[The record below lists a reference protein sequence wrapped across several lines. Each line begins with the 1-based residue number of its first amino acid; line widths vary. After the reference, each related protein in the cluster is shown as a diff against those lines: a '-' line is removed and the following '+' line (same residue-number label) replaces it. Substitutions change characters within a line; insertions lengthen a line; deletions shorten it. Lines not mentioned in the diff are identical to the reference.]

1 MTALHRRQRRLL
13 LAAVAA
19 CWAAGTTTAQP
30 VQPAPA
36 VDWPMRPVRLVVP
49 YPPGTGPDLM
59 ARLVTEKLA
68 KALPAT
74 YVVEN
79 KAGVNG
85 SIGTEAVVRAPADG
99 YTFLLVDRLTVSVN
113 PLLYKLSYDPRRD
126 LVPVS
131 NIADVSLYLVVSS
144 ALPVSDFKSF
154 VAHLKA
160 NPGQVTFGSGG
171 VGSIMH
177 LNMVLLQD
185 GTGTSMLHVPYK
197 AFAEVIPAMLAG
209 EIAVSSGGIEAL
221 QQHVAAGKLKL
232 LAVGSPAR
240 TEAEPKVPTIQEAAG
255 ADLLIS
261 TSYALLARAGTPFDI
276 VARMNAALGRVLADP
291 EVRAASARRG
301 LKAYATSPEDL
312 QRTIDADSARIGR
325 LVSQHRIT
333 AQ

>member
-1 MTALHRRQRRLL
+1 MSALPLRLARLL
-13 LAAVAA
+13 LASLATCCAL
-19 CWAAGTTTAQP
+19 GTASAQP
-30 VQPAPA
+30 G
-36 VDWPMRPVRLVVP
+36 DWPSRPIRVVVP
-49 YPPGTGPDLM
+49 YPPGTGPDIM

-68 KALPAT
+68 KELPAS

-85 SIGTEAVVRAPADG
+85 SIGTDVVVRAPADG

-113 PLLYKLSYDPRRD
+113 PLLYKLSYDPRKD

-144 ALPVSDFKSF
+144 ALPVSDYRSF
-154 VAHLKA
+154 VSYLKA
-160 NPGQVTFGSGG
+160 NPGKVNFGSGG

-209 EIAVSSGGIEAL
+209 DVAVSSGGIEAL

-232 LAVGSPAR
+232 LAVGAPAR
-240 TEAEPKVPTIQEAAG
+240 TESEPNVPTIKEVAG
-255 ADLLIS
+255 EDLLIS
-261 TSYALLARAGTPFDI
+261 TSYVMLARAGTPADI
-276 VARMNAALGRVLADP
+276 VAKMNAALRRVLADP
-291 EVRAASARRG
+291 EVRAASTRRG
-301 LKAYATSPEDL
+301 LKAYATSPEEL
-312 QRTIDADSARIGR
+312 ERTIAADAARVGKLITD
-325 LVSQHRIT
+325 HRISV
-333 AQ
+333 Q

>member
-1 MTALHRRQRRLL
+1 MSALHSRLARLL
-13 LAAVAA
+13 LASFAACCAVGAAVA
-19 CWAAGTTTAQP
+19 QP
-30 VQPAPA
+30 G
-36 VDWPMRPVRLVVP
+36 DWPSRPIRLVVP
-49 YPPGTGPDLM
+49 YPPGTGPDIM

-68 KALPAT
+68 KELPAN

-85 SIGTEAVVRAPADG
+85 SIGSEMVVRAPADG

-113 PLLYKLSYDPRRD
+113 PLLYKLSYDPRKD

-144 ALPVSDFKSF
+144 ALPVSDYRSF
-154 VAHLKA
+154 VSYLKA
-160 NPGQVTFGSGG
+160 HPGKVNFGSGG

-209 EIAVSSGGIEAL
+209 DVAVSSGGVEAL

-232 LAVGSPAR
+232 LAVGAPTR
-240 TEAEPKVPTIQEAAG
+240 TESEPNVPTIKEVAG
-255 ADLLIS
+255 EDLLIS
-261 TSYALLARAGTPFDI
+261 TSYVMLARTGTPPEI
-276 VARMNAALGRVLADP
+276 LTRMNAALKRVLADP
-291 EVRAASARRG
+291 EVRAASTRRG
-301 LKAYATSPEDL
+301 LKAYGTSPEEL
-312 QRTIDADSARIGR
+312 ERVISADSARVGK
-325 LVSQHRIT
+325 LIT
-333 AQ
+333 DHKISVQ

>member
-1 MTALHRRQRRLL
+1 MSALHRRLARLL
-13 LAAVAA
+13 LAALAT
-19 CWAAGTTTAQP
+19 CWAFGTASAQP
-30 VQPAPA
+30 AE
-36 VDWPMRPVRLVVP
+36 WPSRPIRLVVP
-49 YPPGTGPDLM
+49 YPPGTGPDIM
-59 ARLVTEKLA
+59 ARLVTDKLA
-68 KALPAT
+68 KALPAS

-113 PLLYKLSYDPRRD
+113 PLLYKLSYEPRRD

-144 ALPVSDFKSF
+144 ALPVSDFRSF

-160 NPGQVTFGSGG
+160 NPGKVTFGSGG

-185 GTGTSMLHVPYK
+185 GTGTSMQHVPYK
-197 AFAEVIPAMLAG
+197 AFAEVIPAMLSG

-232 LAVGSPAR
+232 LAVGAPAR
-240 TEAEPKVPTIQEAAG
+240 TESEPKVPTIREVAG
-255 ADLLIS
+255 DDLLIS
-261 TSYALLARAGTPFDI
+261 TSYVLLARAGTPTDI
-276 VARMNAALGRVLADP
+276 VARMNAALERVLSDP
-291 EVRAASARRG
+291 EVRAASTRRG
-301 LKAYATSPEDL
+301 LKAYATSPDVL
-312 QRTIDADSARIGR
+312 QRMIAADAARVGK
-325 LVSQHRIT
+325 LVSEHRIT
-333 AQ
+333 VQ